1 MLNNWLL
8 LAFPIAVSQLTVFWL
23 VLTQRFTIA
32 LPAQCVEMVTP
43 ILAAFLGAHLLSA
56 EYRSRVGAILAT
68 RPIHIGRI
76 VLMRLFCMLALVW
89 GLALLSLL
97 AFRGMMKPFD
107 ILPDFLACIPST
119 LALTMVSL
127 TFATVFRNSI
137 AGFGVAAIYWA
148 LDLIPGAA
156 IQPYLSLKTLSSYYA
171 VELDPAHQTFLT
183 KWWITKLILLAVAA
197 LLYAVH
203 GRLVL
208 LVGSP
213 LTLRIR
219 KQASLFAGVGLIL
232 YIVSGA
238 VLKVSYGYTHRGQLP
253 RGDLEWFRYQ
263 IAPFGPMPVASLFGT
278 SFRHYLGDIDNPWH
292 LPSTEEGD
300 LLGDTETHRRH
311 MHEVLDSSPQSIW
324 AQNAADALAT
334 LEVRGKKPDEIVTY
348 YRDLLKR
355 FPSGPYELKFI
366 LAIARTY
373 SDMGKEDEARTA
385 YSDLLSHHATGKYQS
400 EAYRYLCE
408 SQTRA
413 KAYKE
418 AQQWAEKW
426 SDVAPVEEK
435 FEALMDVM
443 QLRRQNGDSAGADK
457 AAKEM
462 LDAIAAF
469 REAVKSESVEL
480 SPKQEN
486 TLGELAARAERS
498 VKAH

>member
-1 MLNNWLL
+1 M
-8 LAFPIAVSQLTVFWL
+8 
-23 VLTQRFTIA
+23 
-32 LPAQCVEMVTP
+32 
-43 ILAAFLGAHLLSA
+43 
-56 EYRSRVGAILAT
+56 
-68 RPIHIGRI
+68 
-76 VLMRLFCMLALVW
+76 
-89 GLALLSLL
+89 
-97 AFRGMMKPFD
+97 
-107 ILPDFLACIPST
+107 
-119 LALTMVSL
+119 
-127 TFATVFRNSI
+127 
-137 AGFGVAAIYWA
+137 
-148 LDLIPGAA
+148 
-156 IQPYLSLKTLSSYYA
+156 
-171 VELDPAHQTFLT
+171 
-183 KWWITKLILLAVAA
+183 
-197 LLYAVH
+197 
-203 GRLVL
+203 
-208 LVGSP
+208 
-213 LTLRIR
+213 
-219 KQASLFAGVGLIL
+219 
-232 YIVSGA
+232 
-238 VLKVSYGYTHRGQLP
+238 
-253 RGDLEWFRYQ
+253 
-263 IAPFGPMPVASLFGT
+263 
-278 SFRHYLGDIDNPWH
+278 
-292 LPSTEEGD
+292 
-300 LLGDTETHRRH
+300 
-311 MHEVLDSSPQSIW
+311 
-324 AQNAADALAT
+324 
-334 LEVRGKKPDEIVTY
+334 
-348 YRDLLKR
+348 KR